1 MQRELLLAAGKE
13 LVWHGRT
20 QNEPAHYCSICEV
33 NSILNDTEIL
43 SAAPLFCVI
52 DTFQLY

>member
-33 NSILNDTEIL
+33 MMCVLTSMGSSLL
-43 SAAPLFCVI
+43 PLGPVRP
-52 DTFQLY
+52 